1 MGLGIQQ
8 DLAGMLGQKTGWRG
22 CGGVARAGLSSG
34 VARAGLSGG
43 AVVCKAAV
51 ETGQPRAEVA
61 QLQPDQ
67 CIFRTIKFVN
77 TCCIV

>member
-43 AVVCKAAV
+43 VA
-51 ETGQPRAEVA
+51 RAGYVKQRWRPA
-61 QLQPDQ
+61 SRKP
-67 CIFRTIKFVN
+67 K
-77 TCCIV
+77 